1 MNSTFVTKQ
10 SFIIQT
16 YPYQSLNFHSVTYVS
31 DDQFVLINP
40 PHEMV
45 IPCWLDYLKTHHSVS
60 GWSYLWLSELT
71 PWTLTR
77 LNALKQAVP
86 ELTLITSDTLKAQLL
101 ENNPSLTIDTL
112 DDAPFAKTKHRW
124 HVLEA
129 SALQPKGAHL
139 LYFPETKV
147 FLSQSLF
154 SQTTSELDKDNLKR
168 THETL
173 FHNSDLLK
181 PILREIKKLD
191 ITLCVPSHGP
201 LFDEKQ
207 FKQSLVALMQHTFYD
222 QHFIVKKAI
231 SQKRYYNYDALIQ
244 QALIILQTHVDVE
257 RFTTFLKNLN
267 LIVEEDT
274 FEVIEAPLSGHKLW
288 HYVFLRFQAEL
299 GVEALSVLEPFV
311 QKMHKLYHTPIP
323 NIYQTQWHTLEASIA
338 KKEDEKRLLQTSIDS
353 LNKQLKDTE
362 NKLTKDPLTNR
373 YNEAFFRTFIREHH
387 HEPWHIMLISVDRFQ
402 TLNRRLGIQG
412 ANDVLKT
419 LSYLIEET
427 LPTESLI
434 FKYTGTQ
441 FVVMMPETFELK
453 EHAEQL
459 RNAVRDSVLFA
470 EPIDVNIATLATE
483 SLRDR
488 ASEPAP
494 LSTWLKVL
502 DTRLMKAQSV
512 GQGAIIMAGDDVTQ
526 DLQNTLLIVDEDDVN
541 VRLIT
546 RYFERTDFQCL
557 ACRGVEE
564 ALDILQKTPVQAII
578 SELNL
583 SKLDG
588 FSLKQRLNEDARLES
603 IPFIIASHNKNERT
617 LKRAYDLNVDV
628 VLQKPVF
635 LDEVHGLLKRL
646 IKGVQR

>member
-1 MNSTFVTKQ
+1 MNATFVTKN
-10 SFIIQT
+10 SCIIQT
-16 YPYQSLNFHSVTYVS
+16 YAYQSLTFHSVTYVL
-31 DDQFVLINP
+31 DDHFVLINP
-40 PHEMV
+40 PHEMA
-45 IPCWLDYLKTHHSVS
+45 ISCWLDYLKTHHFVS

-86 ELTLITSDTLKAQLL
+86 ELTLFTSESLKAQLL
-101 ENNPSLTIDTL
+101 ENDVSLTIHTL
-112 DDAPFAKTKHRW
+112 DDAPLAKTKQHW

-129 SALQPKGAHL
+129 TALQPKGAHL
-139 LYFPETKV
+139 LYFPEAKL

-154 SQTTSELDKDNLKR
+154 SQTTSEFDKEDLKR
-168 THETL
+168 THEQL

-181 PILREIKKLD
+181 PILRKIKTLD
-191 ITLCVPSHGP
+191 ITLCVPAKGP
-201 LFDEKQ
+201 LYDEKT
-207 FKQSLVALMQHTFYD
+207 FKQALVSLLQHTFYD
-222 QHFIVKKAI
+222 EHFIVKKAV

-244 QALIILQTHVDVE
+244 QALIILQTHVEDS
-257 RFTTFLKNLN
+257 RFKTFLKDINL
-267 LIVEEDT
+267 LVEESS

-288 HYVFLRFQAEL
+288 HFVFQRIQAEL
-299 GVEALSVLEPFV
+299 GIEALSVLEPFV
-311 QKMHKLYHTPIP
+311 QKMHKRYHTPMP
-323 NIYQTQWHTLEASIA
+323 NIYQTHWHALEAVIA
-338 KKEDEKRLLQTSIDS
+338 QKEDEKRLLQTSIDS
-353 LNKQLKDTE
+353 LHKQLKDTE

-373 YNEAFFRTFIREHH
+373 YNEAFFRTFIHEHH
-387 HEPWHIMLISVDRFQ
+387 REPWHIMLISVDRFQ

-427 LPTESLI
+427 LPSQTLI

-441 FVVMMPETFELK
+441 FVVMMPVSFDLK
-453 EHAEQL
+453 NQAERL
-459 RNAVRDSVLFA
+459 RNAVRESVLFA
-470 EPIDVNIATLATE
+470 EPIDVNIATLASE
-483 SLRDR
+483 SLREK
-488 ASEPAP
+488 ASAPAP
-494 LSTWLKVL
+494 LSAWFKVL
-502 DTRLMKAQSV
+502 DARLMKAQSA
-512 GQGAIIMAGDDVTQ
+512 GQGAIIMAGDDGSQT
-526 DLQNTLLIVDEDDVN
+526 LHKTLLIVDEDDVN

-546 RYFERTDFQCL
+546 RYFERTDFQCI
-557 ACRGVEE
+557 ACSGVDE

-603 IPFIIASHNKNERT
+603 LPFIIASHNKNERT

-635 LDEVHGLLKRL
+635 LDEVHGLLNRL
-646 IKGVQR
+646 IKGTQR